1 MIIRNHTPNDA
12 TLKADGFRQPSC
24 IYKIVA
30 DASRAQKCELR
41 EFECKGT
48 QFFVNPRYV
57 LRTYS

>member
-48 QFFVNPRYV
+48 
-57 LRTYS
+57 